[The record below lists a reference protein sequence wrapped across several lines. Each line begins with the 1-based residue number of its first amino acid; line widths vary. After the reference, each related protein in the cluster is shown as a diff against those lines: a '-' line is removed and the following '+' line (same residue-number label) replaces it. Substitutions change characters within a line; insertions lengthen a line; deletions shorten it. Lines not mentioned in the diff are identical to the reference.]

1 VATRATT
8 NIKIPH
14 YRLLYRTAAAFS
26 EPAGA
31 SSFAVFLATFTE
43 IGYAKKGMT
52 LELVKGD
59 VEELDDGTEHVIGY
73 NGKLEGELLQ
83 TLDTDYDE
91 IEGLEGVST
100 DYLLY
105 DEDLERC
112 VFLPT
117 ALMYVEESVVSGEI
131 EVIPI
136 TFTKKNVAARTSFR
150 TRFAEPTT

>member
-1 VATRATT
+1 MATRATT

-14 YRLLYRTAAAFS
+14 YRLLYRTAGAFA
-26 EPAGA
+26 EPATA
-31 SSFAVFLATFTE
+31 SAFAVFLATFTE

-59 VEELDDGTEHVIGY
+59 IEELDDGTEHVIGY

-91 IEGLEGVST
+91 FEALEGVST

-105 DEDLERC
+105 DEDLERV

-117 ALMYVEESVVSGEI
+117 ALMYVEENIVSGEI
-131 EVIPI
+131 ESVPI
-136 TFTKKNVAARTSFR
+136 TFTKKNVSSRTAFR
-150 TRFAEPTT
+150 TRFAEPT